1 MLLQSMSTTVAAAAV
16 VVVEKNEDETR
27 NFLTRMMMTKSW
39 TMRWDDG
46 SRNDCCWVM
55 TMTVASNYHASR
67 PSSMSLCTPMSYC
80 VASSS
85 FCHCPDHQM
94 DDIDY

>member
-1 MLLQSMSTTVAAAAV
+1 MLLQSMSMTVAAA
-16 VVVEKNEDETR
+16 VEKNEDETR
-27 NFLTRMMMTKSW
+27 NFLTMMRTMTSW
-39 TMRWDDG
+39 TRRWDDG
-46 SRNDCCWVM
+46 RSDCWVM

-85 FCHCPDHQM
+85 FCHCPDHQT

>member
-1 MLLQSMSTTVAAAAV
+1 MSTTVAASAA
-16 VVVEKNEDETR
+16 VVEKNGDETR
-27 NFLTRMMMTKSW
+27 NFLTMRMMRTSW

-46 SRNDCCWVM
+46 RNDCWVM

-67 PSSMSLCTPMSYC
+67 PSSMSMCRPMSYC

-85 FCHCPDHQM
+85 FCQSRDWHYHHQT